1 MRVAMATGLC
11 RVKGPPHFH
20 ISHLTHV
27 ELGQLCSEP
36 RAPPGAPG
44 SFSFCD
50 IRGSLGAPGRN
61 LSPQATM
68 WCVLWAL
75 PVVPPGVVE
84 EETEVHRGPVMY
96 PSPVMTVHAL
106 CRVRT

>member
-1 MRVAMATGLC
+1 MRVALATGLW
-11 RVKGPPHFH
+11 RVKGPLHFH
-20 ISHLTHV
+20 ISHLAHV

-50 IRGSLGAPGRN
+50 TQGLLGAPGRN
-61 LSPQATM
+61 PSPQATT

-75 PVVPPGVVE
+75 PVVPLGVVE
-84 EETEVHRGPVMY
+84 EEAEVQRGPVMY

>member
-1 MRVAMATGLC
+1 MRVAMATGLW

-20 ISHLTHV
+20 ISHLAHV

-44 SFSFCD
+44 SFSCD
-50 IRGSLGAPGRN
+50 TRGLLGAPGTN
-61 LSPQATM
+61 PSPQATT
-68 WCVLWAL
+68 WYVLWAL
-75 PVVPPGVVE
+75 PVVPPGAVE
-84 EETEVHRGPVMY
+84 EETEVQRGPVMY
-96 PSPVMTVHAL
+96 SSPVMTVHAL